1 MAPLEF
7 TQSESASSAVLPHVP
22 ESEASVI
29 QTKTLW
35 VQLNNQ
41 TYQGLTPEQTG
52 ERLLPFIVE
61 DWFMIRDL
69 KIASKHLKAVL
80 RVLQQEN
87 DVLNQQR
94 IKAALKAVQTVSNE
108 QRRKWIKRSVDL

>member
-1 MAPLEF
+1 MSKTKFGTAALFSGALFCYNIFFMAPLEF

-61 DWFMIRDL
+61 D
-69 KIASKHLKAVL
+69 
-80 RVLQQEN
+80 
-87 DVLNQQR
+87 
-94 IKAALKAVQTVSNE
+94 
-108 QRRKWIKRSVDL
+108 